1 MLPTHPVSPGEPAP
15 SFALPAVAANDATI
29 SLDDYRGRTP
39 LFLALLL
46 GLWCPFC
53 RRQIVQLGGFEDKL
67 KPLGVQ
73 SLAVVATAPENARL
87 YFKFRPAR
95 VRLAA
100 DPALTTHRAYGVPKP
115 QPTPEI
121 LEQMGTIRIN
131 PTGELPEPLPIAEAG
146 KVLQERDGYVN
157 TAQDQADIERQWPQ
171 LKGLFLIDRGGIVRW
186 SYIECADEGLAGI
199 GKLPSEEAILDAARA
214 CAA

>member
-15 SFALPAVAANDATI
+15 SFALPSVAANDATI

-53 RRQIVQLGGFEDKL
+53 RRQIVQLGSFDDKL

-87 YFKFRPAR
+87 YFKFRPTR

-100 DPALTTHRAYGVPKP
+100 DPALMTHRAYGVPKP
-115 QPTPEI
+115 EPTPE
-121 LEQMGTIRIN
+121 LMEQMGTVRVN
-131 PTGELPEPLPIAEAG
+131 PTGELPEPLPVAEAG
-146 KVLQERDGYVN
+146 KVLQQRDGYVY
-157 TAQDQADIERQWPQ
+157 TAEDQADVERQWPQ
-171 LKGLFLIDRGGIVRW
+171 LKGMFLIDRSGIVRW
-186 SYIECADEGLAGI
+186 SYIECAEEGLAGI
-199 GKLPSEEAILDAARA
+199 GKMPSEHAILDAARA
-214 CAA
+214 CAG

>member
-73 SLAVVATAPENARL
+73 SLAVV
-87 YFKFRPAR
+87 
-95 VRLAA
+95 
-100 DPALTTHRAYGVPKP
+100 
-115 QPTPEI
+115 
-121 LEQMGTIRIN
+121 
-131 PTGELPEPLPIAEAG
+131 
-146 KVLQERDGYVN
+146 
-157 TAQDQADIERQWPQ
+157 
-171 LKGLFLIDRGGIVRW
+171 
-186 SYIECADEGLAGI
+186 
-199 GKLPSEEAILDAARA
+199 
-214 CAA
+214 

>member
-15 SFALPAVAANDATI
+15 SFALPSVAANDATI

-53 RRQIVQLGGFEDKL
+53 RRQIVQLGSFDDKL

-87 YFKFRPAR
+87 YFKFRPTR

-100 DPALTTHRAYGVPKP
+100 DPALMTHRAYGVPKP
-115 QPTPEI
+115 EPTPE
-121 LEQMGTIRIN
+121 LMEQMGTVRVN
-131 PTGELPEPLPIAEAG
+131 PTGELPEPLPVAEAG
-146 KVLQERDGYVN
+146 KVLQQRDGYVY
-157 TAQDQADIERQWPQ
+157 AAEDQADVERQWPQ
-171 LKGLFLIDRGGIVRW
+171 LKGMFLIDRSGIVRW
-186 SYIECADEGLAGI
+186 SYIECAEEGLAGI
-199 GKLPSEEAILDAARA
+199 GKMPSEHAILDAARA
-214 CAA
+214 CAG